1 VRSRRLQRVEG
12 RKLRVETAKDMN
24 IFMVFW
30 LSNHQAIFSPRL
42 GLLSTLYLPLSTLYS
57 LLSTLYFLIPW
68 LLGLFA
74 FSRLLQ
80 RDGRWAEIEPVRNR
94 LIKECRQQGMS
105 KLEAQAWT
113 YSELNRT
120 NVNAT
125 YPEPKQDKRPKG
137 ESITSS
143 SASWPS
149 VPLYQTTSRSPSC
162 LAPVLQV
169 GRMKTDL
176 RHENR
181 SRRPRC

>member
-1 VRSRRLQRVEG
+1 MAPESAEPEAPESRGEKVESRNSQRHEYLHGFLV
-12 RKLRVETAKDMN
+12 VD
-24 IFMVFW
+24 
-30 LSNHQAIFSPRL
+30 SPSY
-42 GLLSTLYLPLSTLYS
+42 LLPSTRSTLYL
-57 LLSTLYFLIPW
+57 LIPW
-68 LLGLFA
+68 LFGLSA

-94 LIKECRQQGMS
+94 LITECRKHGVS
-105 KLEAQAWT
+105 KPDAQAWT

-120 NVNAT
+120 NVYAT

-149 VPLYQTTSRSPSC
+149 APLYQTTSRSPSC
-162 LAPVLQV
+162 LAPVLRV
-169 GRMKTDL
+169 GRVKTDL